1 MELNPEGSTMILRRT
16 NPPAPPTCPLPC
28 GLARLQ
34 THPWLDSVPIRAAF
48 FRPQESSHKSPL
60 RTPPPI
66 PCRALL
72 LAVEMSQ
79 FPSPHRQFPGSFH
92 HSCHRVAVV
101 IPIQG
106 LANEQDARRRCFSSP
121 TKDTAASVGRILGEC
136 F

>member
-101 IPIQG
+101 IPIQASG
-106 LANEQDARRRCFSSP
+106 GRLPVHGHLSSCR
-121 TKDTAASVGRILGEC
+121 VNRLILIR
-136 F
+136 FPLH